1 MAGTRVTGFQIELRF
16 LPNARRE
23 LARQGV
29 ACFPLRFAPRGTAH
43 RLAEGMKA
51 LCGIPLVNRGRVLG
65 ILLTGRTT
73 ETPFIPE
80 DADFVSRVSG
90 QIAIAIENALAF
102 QQVSELRD
110 RLQLL
115 LNVTNQITSNLELR
129 ELLRA
134 ISANIRGVMRC
145 DMVAI
150 TLPDS
155 PSEGQADAARRSA
168 RLLALDFPNG
178 KGLIREGLLL
188 TPVGPGR
195 RALESLKPTLVSRL
209 DPDAFAPEVR
219 ELAIA
224 EGLQRHCVIP
234 LANRGRALGALVIA
248 RTTDVSFSPEDLE
261 FLAQVSG
268 QIAIAVENALAYHE
282 ISELKDKLAQEKLYL
297 EEEFRSEMGF
307 ERIIGNSSALKHV
320 LELVNTVAPSDSTVL
335 LLGETGTGK
344 ELIARAIHDRSRRT
358 QRTFIKLNCAAIPTY
373 LEVLDGQR
381 SLYNAELTLAEAQ
394 GSEYQ
399 SLVQL
404 YKALGGDWK

>member
-1 MAGTRVTGFQIELRF
+1 
-16 LPNARRE
+16 
-23 LARQGV
+23 
-29 ACFPLRFAPRGTAH
+29 
-43 RLAEGMKA
+43 
-51 LCGIPLVNRGRVLG
+51 
-65 ILLTGRTT
+65 
-73 ETPFIPE
+73 
-80 DADFVSRVSG
+80 
-90 QIAIAIENALAF
+90 
-102 QQVSELRD
+102 
-110 RLQLL
+110 
-115 LNVTNQITSNLELR
+115 
-129 ELLRA
+129 
-134 ISANIRGVMRC
+134 
-145 DMVAI
+145 
-150 TLPDS
+150 
-155 PSEGQADAARRSA
+155 
-168 RLLALDFPNG
+168 
-178 KGLIREGLLL
+178 
-188 TPVGPGR
+188 
-195 RALESLKPTLVSRL
+195 
-209 DPDAFAPEVR
+209 
-219 ELAIA
+219 
-224 EGLQRHCVIP
+224 
-234 LANRGRALGALVIA
+234 VIA

>member
-1 MAGTRVTGFQIELRF
+1 
-16 LPNARRE
+16 
-23 LARQGV
+23 
-29 ACFPLRFAPRGTAH
+29 
-43 RLAEGMKA
+43 MKA

-65 ILLTGRTT
+65 ILSTGRTT

-80 DADFVSRVSG
+80 DVDFLSRAAG
-90 QIAIAIENALAF
+90 QIAVAIENALAF
-102 QQVSELRD
+102 QQVSELRN

-224 EGLQRHCVIP
+224 EACS
-234 LANRGRALGALVIA
+234 
-248 RTTDVSFSPEDLE
+248 D
-261 FLAQVSG
+261 
-268 QIAIAVENALAYHE
+268 
-282 ISELKDKLAQEKLYL
+282 
-297 EEEFRSEMGF
+297 
-307 ERIIGNSSALKHV
+307 
-320 LELVNTVAPSDSTVL
+320 TV
-335 LLGETGTGK
+335 
-344 ELIARAIHDRSRRT
+344 
-358 QRTFIKLNCAAIPTY
+358 
-373 LEVLDGQR
+373 
-381 SLYNAELTLAEAQ
+381 
-394 GSEYQ
+394 
-399 SLVQL
+399 
-404 YKALGGDWK
+404 

>member
-1 MAGTRVTGFQIELRF
+1 M
-16 LPNARRE
+16 
-23 LARQGV
+23 
-29 ACFPLRFAPRGTAH
+29 
-43 RLAEGMKA
+43 
-51 LCGIPLVNRGRVLG
+51 
-65 ILLTGRTT
+65 
-73 ETPFIPE
+73 
-80 DADFVSRVSG
+80 
-90 QIAIAIENALAF
+90 
-102 QQVSELRD
+102 
-110 RLQLL
+110 L

-297 EEEFRSEMGF
+297 EEEFRNEMGF

-344 ELIARAIHDRSRRT
+344 ELIARAIDDRSRRT

>member
-23 LARQGV
+23 LARQSV

-65 ILLTGRTT
+65 ILSTGRTT

-155 PSEGQADAARRSA
+155 PSEGR
-168 RLLALDFPNG
+168 RLLALDFPSG

-195 RALESLKPTLVSRL
+195 RALESLKPTLVGTL

-373 LEVLDGQR
+373 LEILDGQR
-381 SLYNAELTLAEAQ
+381 SLYNTELTLAEAQ